1 MRQGHEDIGEL
12 WILTFRSLW
21 RRIARDA
28 RLVRTPPTPEIILSN
43 RLAAYRCAQIE
54 WGNFAR
60 IVISARY
67 AAQLRSELREHQ
79 QALVTLAS
87 LPYRPTRRHPDRI
100 LKVIEQLVVS
110 FVLLHEIFHLMSGHV
125 GLISSGANA
134 QSFDEFSIGMFSAED
149 RGEKQTDPPSERKMA
164 EAYFLESEAD
174 CCALQWIIQMA
185 MPMSLSR
192 HLGQPVPD
200 FSSLAAVQRIVG
212 FRMVLTAAWMTLRRM
227 ELNRARWMGRA
238 SETHPLPGARLFL
251 AIGTLLQEYSEIS
264 ELRFDRQGGGHHTL
278 TGSDITTITT
288 FLHEILSPV
297 LTADWNPDEDVVK
310 RGSLEALMV
319 TAFPD
324 FANHMLNRRPQTP
337 VGREVSRMERVRL
350 RIYPRLARHR
360 YFPVIQI
367 NPPV

>member
-1 MRQGHEDIGEL
+1 MRQGNQDIGEL
-12 WILTFRSLW
+12 WVLTFRSLW

-28 RLVRTPPTPEIILSN
+28 RLVRTPPSLEIIFSN

-54 WGNFAR
+54 WGNSTR

-87 LPYRPTRRHPDRI
+87 LPDRPMRRHPDRI
-100 LKVIEQLVVS
+100 LEVIEQLVVS

-125 GLISSGANA
+125 GLISSGAKPL
-134 QSFDEFSIGMFSAED
+134 SFDEFGIGVFSAENH
-149 RGEKQTDPPSERKMA
+149 GGTQTDTPSERKMA
-164 EAYFLESEAD
+164 EAYFMESEAD
-174 CCALQWIIQMA
+174 CSALQWIIQMTL
-185 MPMSLSR
+185 PMSLRR
-192 HLGQPVPD
+192 HLGQAVPD
-200 FSSLAAVQRIVG
+200 FSSLTSIQRIVG

-227 ELNRARWMGRA
+227 ELNRARRMERP

-264 ELRFDRQGGGHHTL
+264 DLRFDRQGAGHHTL
-278 TGSDITTITT
+278 TGSDVTTMTT

-297 LTADWNPDEDVVK
+297 LTADWNPDADVVK

-324 FANHMLNRRPQTP
+324 FANHMFNRKPQTP

-360 YFPVIQI
+360 YFPGIQLD
-367 NPPV
+367 PLV